1 MASLYELTKNFLEAQ
16 GMLFDEDVEM
26 ETIFNTLD
34 CIECLI
40 EEKADNY
47 AKIMKYVEGQI
58 LIAKSER
65 ERLYNREKMLEKRCK
80 KLKEHLK
87 QCMEVTGKTKF
98 QTALYSFSIAQN
110 GGVQP
115 VKVDADVKDIPQ
127 EYLIPQPPKP
137 DTNAIRKALEEGE
150 VLHFAHLEERGTSL
164 RIR

>member
-1 MASLYELTKNFLEAQ
+1 MASLYELTENFLEAQ
-16 GMLFDEDVEM
+16 GMLFDEEVEM
-26 ETIFNTLD
+26 ETVFNTLD
-34 CIECLI
+34 CIDCLI

-80 KLKEHLK
+80 TMKEHLK
-87 QCMEVTGKTKF
+87 QCMEMTGKTKF
-98 QTALYSFSIAQN
+98 RTALYSFSIAQN

-115 VKVDADVKDIPQ
+115 VKDIPQ

>member
-16 GMLFDEDVEM
+16 EMLFDEEVEM
-26 ETIFNTLD
+26 ETVFNTLD
-34 CIECLI
+34 CIDCLI

-80 KLKEHLK
+80 KLKEHLQ
-87 QCMEVTGKTKF
+87 QCMELTGKTKF
-98 QTALYSFSIAQN
+98 KTALYSFSIAQN
-110 GGVQP
+110 GS
-115 VKVDADVKDIPQ
+115 VKPLKIDADVKDIPQ

-137 DTNAIRKALEEGE
+137 DTTAIRKALEEGKT
-150 VLHFAHLEERGTSL
+150 LHFAHLEERGTSL